1 MAAYFENFPLVRYG
15 NTYARNIAV
24 RPGITSE
31 VLKNA
36 YVYYPYEIKS
46 DMRADLLSHYYYNDS
61 LSSWVFYI
69 SNNII
74 DPFYQWYKSNEQVN
88 NLVESKYGSLSK
100 AVQQIKYWKVNWPG
114 DDTILTVNQYNALTV
129 NVSTGVNQKK
139 YWTPVF
145 SENNQIAGYRRKRL
159 ETTVETNKFVSLDI
173 TITSGNNFTSDERV
187 IQTSG
192 GSVTASGFVS
202 FSSDDTLVIKNI
214 GGTFSNTLS
223 VTGEDSNTIATFT
236 EATVIS
242 RSFPEQEAQYW
253 SSVNMYDYE
262 IEQNESM
269 KSINVIDNKYLA
281 NIQDNIKKVFK

>member
-1 MAAYFENFPLVRYG
+1 MSAYFENFPLIRYG

-31 VLKNA
+31 VLKNT

-46 DMRADLLSHYYYNDS
+46 EMRADLLSHYYYNDP

-88 NLVESKYGSLSK
+88 NLIESKYGSLAK
-100 AVQQIKYWKVNWPG
+100 AVQQIKYWKVNWPE
-114 DDTILTVNQYNALTV
+114 DDTILTVDQYNALTV
-129 NVSTGVNQKK
+129 NTSTGVNQKK
-139 YWTPVF
+139 YWSPVY
-145 SENNQIAGYRRKRL
+145 SENNRVTGYVRRKL
-159 ETTVETNKFVSLDI
+159 NTTVESNKFISLDV
-173 TITSGNNFTSDERV
+173 TFTSGNSFNTEERV

-192 GSVTASGFVS
+192 GAISASGFVS
-202 FSSDDTLVIKNI
+202 FSTDDTLILKNI
-214 GGTFSNTLS
+214 NGTFSNTLS
-223 VTGEDSNTIATFT
+223 VTGEDSSSVATFT
-236 EATVIS
+236 SATTIS

-253 SSVNMYDYE
+253 SSVSMYDYE

-281 NIQDNIKKVFK
+281 DIQDNIKKVFR